1 MTEPVDRVEVKV
13 DLYSVFGNPIKHSRS
28 PWIHTRF
35 AEQTGQQLMYT
46 AEEIAI
52 NDFDARVKSFFAS
65 GGKGLNV
72 TVPFKENAWA
82 LAEARSAAAQLAG
95 AVNTLYLNSEGLLFG
110 DNTDGTGML
119 RDIVSN
125 HGGNITGKQV
135 LIVGAGGAVRGVLP
149 RLLAEKPASI
159 SIVNRTASRAQTL
172 VDQFSSTGKLLA
184 LEFDQLH
191 GIFFD
196 LIINGTSAGLAGELP
211 PLPGSIVHSDTWC
224 YDMIYGRGD
233 TLFQSWARDNGAL
246 KALNGVGMLVEQAA
260 ESFYL
265 WRRVRPETASVIA
278 ALRAELEG
286 TQ

>member
-1 MTEPVDRVEVKV
+1 MDR
-13 DLYSVFGNPIKHSRS
+13 YSVFGNPVKQSRS

-35 AEQTGQQLMYT
+35 AQQTGQQLVYT
-46 AEEIAI
+46 AEEIPLD
-52 NDFDARVKSFFAS
+52 DFESRVKSFFAS

-72 TVPFKENAWA
+72 TVPFKENAWT
-82 LAEARSAAAQLAG
+82 LAEVRSAAAQLAG
-95 AVNTLYLNSEGLLFG
+95 AVNTLYQNAEGRLLG

-125 HGGNITGKQV
+125 HGGSIVGKKV

-149 RLLAEKPASI
+149 RLLVEKPASV

-172 VDQFSSTGKLLA
+172 VDLFSSTGQMQA
-184 LEFDQLH
+184 FGFDQLQGH
-191 GIFFD
+191 SFD

-211 PLPGSIVHSDTWC
+211 PLPGSIVGPEAWC

-233 TLFQSWARDNGAL
+233 TLFQSWAKSHGAL

-265 WRRVRPETASVIA
+265 WRGVRPETASVIA
-278 ALRAELEG
+278 ALRAELAAPG
-286 TQ
+286 

>member
-1 MTEPVDRVEVKV
+1 M

-110 DNTDGTGML
+110 DNTDGTGMV
-119 RDIVSN
+119 RDITEN
-125 HGGNITGKQV
+125 LGWAIAGKNILV
-135 LIVGAGGAVRGVLP
+135 LRKSPPRGA
-149 RLLAEKPASI
+149 
-159 SIVNRTASRAQTL
+159 
-172 VDQFSSTGKLLA
+172 D
-184 LEFDQLH
+184 
-191 GIFFD
+191 
-196 LIINGTSAGLAGELP
+196 
-211 PLPGSIVHSDTWC
+211 
-224 YDMIYGRGD
+224 Y
-233 TLFQSWARDNGAL
+233 
-246 KALNGVGMLVEQAA
+246 
-260 ESFYL
+260 
-265 WRRVRPETASVIA
+265 RPYFASVEYRTLTIA
-278 ALRAELEG
+278 GCR
-286 TQ
+286 TRPFQV